1 MSIIWRALLIVTLL
15 VTATGCAA
23 AVGDIPA
30 VPNIRGPVVG
40 INKDDAL
47 AAGGAAAAALLAYQM
62 GGGADS
68 EAAIEFETN
77 APTFEVDGVTIGA
90 LAVPFTIP
98 GIGEVTHG
106 DWNHIQDR
114 HNKEG
119 LAACMLL
126 TLPETRCK
134 WCDDGRLKCWNPA
147 DPRWAFGVFGV
158 ITSGASKLLYAIT
171 MFMAAPDYVEREMT
185 LGHCSDGPFAGA
197 N

>member
-1 MSIIWRALLIVTLL
+1 MHKVVSCLLAVTLL
-15 VTATGCAA
+15 VPLVGCAA
-23 AVGDIPA
+23 AAVDVAAIPN
-30 VPNIRGPVVG
+30 VQGPILDSTG
-40 INKDDAL
+40 KSDL
-47 AAGGAAAAALLAYQM
+47 ATAGGVAAAAYLAYQAA
-62 GGGADS
+62 GLTS
-68 EAAIEFETN
+68 ESAIEYETT

-90 LAVPFTIP
+90 LAVPFVIP

-114 HNKEG
+114 HSLEG

-134 WCDDGRLKCWNPA
+134 LCDDGRLKCWNPA

-158 ITSGASKLLYAIT
+158 IVEGTSKLLYAIT
-171 MFMAAPDYVEREMT
+171 MFMAAPDYVDREMT
-185 LGHCSDGPFAGA
+185 IGHCKDGPFVGA